1 MVTTHDKETPG
12 LNILVDNESIYADS
26 EDYYV
31 DGAVVM
37 RDTVD
42 AMRTGSGEETG
53 TIDYDTA
60 GNIITRKEINLL
72 LTGDPTIL
80 TGTIE
85 YDTAGAKMFDKEV
98 Y

>member
-1 MVTTHDKETPG
+1 MVTTHTETKPG
-12 LNILVDNESIYADS
+12 YGILADNQSIYADS

-37 RDTVD
+37 RNTVD
-42 AMRTGSGEETG
+42 AMRTGSEQITG
-53 TIDYDTA
+53 TIEYDTA
-60 GNIITRKEINLL
+60 GNIITRKELNLL
-72 LTGDPTIL
+72 LTGNPTVL

-85 YDTAGAKMFDKEV
+85 YDTSGAKMFDKEV